1 MKKSGF
7 TLIELLM
14 TAVILA
20 ILAAVAIPNF
30 FRSLIRAEESE
41 VKTVAFTCQIA
52 VEDYKADPGHGG
64 FKPTSVAQFVTSLP
78 MAVQRKR
85 NSFNRAETYGSGALV
100 NGVPGQAGW
109 VGYVFIS
116 QASPYTIIAA
126 GKNNNFILTLVE
138 GM

>member
-30 FRSLIRAEESE
+30 FRSLIRTQESE

-52 VEDYKADPGHGG
+52 VEDFKADPGHGG
-64 FKPTSVAQFVTSLP
+64 YKPTSVAQFVTSLP
-78 MAVQRKR
+78 MAIQSKR
-85 NSFNRAETYGSGALV
+85 NPFNRAETYWSGALV
-100 NGVPGQAGW
+100 DGVPAQAGR
-109 VGYVFIS
+109 VGYLFIN
-116 QASPYTIIAA
+116 QTLPYTIIAA